1 MIVLTFA
8 ALTITHLLTSLA
20 ALGIIAVLSV
30 IRLDKRLALVTG
42 ACLLLLVAWNLT
54 GAGSFA
60 ESKLPEPGEIT
71 IVQPVPSPSE
81 APVPGEAPLPAEALP
96 PSEAP
101 VPGEAP
107 LPAEALPPSEEPPP
121 RGMIIL
127 DPEVLVDREV
137 TGHLSGSESHADIA
151 GIRILFSGIFALIG
165 LAGAILAFVARRD
178 FKTNLSLLAITVI
191 PLVLVTLSG
200 HYAREILT
208 RLYLFTLP
216 GMAYFSVS
224 LLNIKKGA
232 VAIIL
237 CLLLIIAL
245 PLHVITQYGNQE
257 LDYFSPAQLSGMRFF
272 HNETS
277 QGLAIGAWTMGKMK
291 NIEQYRNTSL
301 ERLEWEN
308 GRLALEER
316 MEQYSPY
323 YIGISRQNRAR
334 YGWFQ
339 GNPQFIDEIEQSLN
353 NAVNCNFIYNNPDL
367 KLYIS
372 EGR

>member
-1 MIVLTFA
+1 MIALTFA

-20 ALGIIAVLSV
+20 ALGIITVLSV
-30 IRLDKRLALVTG
+30 VRLDKRLALVTG

-60 ESKLPEPGEIT
+60 KTKLPEPREVA
-71 IVQPVPSPSE
+71 IVQPVP
-81 APVPGEAPLPAEALP
+81 P

-107 LPAEALPPSEEPPP
+107 PPK
-121 RGMIIL
+121 GML
-127 DPEVLVDREV
+127 LLNPEVLVEREV

-216 GMAYFSVS
+216 GMAYFGVS

-237 CLLLIIAL
+237 CLLLIIAI

-277 QGLAIGAWTMGKMK
+277 QGLATGDWTLGKMK
-291 NIEQYRNTSL
+291 NIEQYLPIGTL

-308 GRLALEER
+308 GRLVLKEG
-316 MEQYSPY
+316 MEQYLPY
-323 YIGISRQNRAR
+323 YIGISRQNRAW
-334 YGWFQ
+334 YEWFQ
-339 GNPQFIDEIEQSLN
+339 GNTQFIDEIEQSLN
-353 NAVNCNFIYNNPDL
+353 NAVNCDFIYNNPDL